1 MAIMAT
7 VTQVAKQKETRKL
20 ATQLIP
26 TEKFEV
32 IKTGRIPP
40 YPAEKENVP
49 PDVMGSAVDYTTRY
63 LLTKDFRKSFKYAIR
78 GVEILANQLE
88 REERYDLAEKRK
100 SITVLSD
107 EEKRKDGISMKR
119 ALRLA
124 GFDAVYRCGIQ
135 RDPYHQNIDDK
146 DKQNFS
152 YMAYSCADFVKTL
165 GDVVDVGTELKNDK
179 TMTTISVMSCGIEP
193 IDRPCEGIVGDID
206 ILTTKA
212 LIDIKTTKGAQK
224 SRVLKSEAKM
234 QMALYYLL
242 GLRSEDEQIRQA
254 FERLEKLAFF
264 NPRHGVGYVI
274 DIADIGQ
281 KSLNTIALSVL
292 GLEE

>member
-26 TEKFEV
+26 TDKFKVVE
-32 IKTGRIPP
+32 TGRIPP
-40 YPAEKENVP
+40 HPAEKENVP
-49 PDVMGSAVDYTTRY
+49 PDVMGSAVDYLTRY
-63 LLTKDFRKSFKYAIR
+63 LLTNDFRKSFKYAIR
-78 GVEILANQLE
+78 GVDICVKELKSKGE
-88 REERYDLAEKRK
+88 RDLAEEIWRDAVLVGEKYGK
-100 SITVLSD
+100 SPT
-107 EEKRKDGISMKR
+107 R
-119 ALRLA
+119 ALSLA
-124 GFDAVYRCGIQ
+124 WLDSYYRCGTL
-135 RDPYHQNIDDK
+135 RKPYDVEDEDRENL
-146 DKQNFS
+146 N
-152 YMAYSCADFVKTL
+152 YMSRSCADFVKTL
-165 GDVVDVGTELKNDK
+165 GDIVDVGTELK
-179 TMTTISVMSCGIEP
+179 
-193 IDRPCEGIVGDID
+193 CEGIIGDID

-224 SRVLKSEAKM
+224 SDVLKSEAKM
-234 QMALYYLL
+234 QLVLYYLL

-254 FERLEKLAFF
+254 FERIEKLAFF

-281 KSLNTIALSVL
+281 KAFDTIALSVL

>member
-26 TEKFEV
+26 TDKFKAVE
-32 IKTGRIPP
+32 TGRIPP

-49 PDVMGSAVDYTTRY
+49 PDVMGSAVDYATRY
-63 LLTKDFRKSFKYAIR
+63 LLTNDFRKSFKYAIR
-78 GVEILANQLE
+78 GVEIIEKHYESTEKYELAKEFE
-88 REERYDLAEKRK
+88 RNAVPD
-100 SITVLSD
+100 SD
-107 EEKRKDGISMKR
+107 EDRISLTR
-119 ALRLA
+119 ALYLA
-124 GFDAVYRCGIQ
+124 GFDAVYRCGAP
-135 RDPYHQNIDDK
+135 RKPYHGNIGDEDRR
-146 DKQNFS
+146 NLS
-152 YMAYSCADFVKTL
+152 YMANSCVDFVETL
-165 GDVVDVGTELKNDK
+165 GDVVDVGYELKNDK
-179 TMTTISVMSCGIEP
+179 AMTTVSAMSCGIDP
-193 IDRPCEGIVGDID
+193 VDIPCEGIIGDID

-212 LIDIKTTKGAQK
+212 LIDIKTTKGA
-224 SRVLKSEAKM
+224 RRCDVLKPEAKM

-242 GLRSEDEQIRQA
+242 GLRSEDDRIRRA
-254 FERLEKLAFF
+254 FERIENLAFF

-281 KSLNTIALSVL
+281 KALNTIALSVL

>member
-7 VTQVAKQKETRKL
+7 VTQVAKHKETNKL

-49 PDVMGSAVDYTTRY
+49 PDVMGSAVDYLTRY
-63 LLTKDFRKSFKYAIR
+63 LLTNDFRKSFKYAIR
-78 GVEILANQLE
+78 GVDICVKELKSKGDRDYAEEIW
-88 REERYDLAEKRK
+88 R
-100 SITVLSD
+100 
-107 EEKRKDGISMKR
+107 
-119 ALRLA
+119 
-124 GFDAVYRCGIQ
+124 DAVLVGEKHGKSTTRAFNLAWFDSYYRCGIPKK
-135 RDPYHQNIDDK
+135 PYDVEDEDRENL
-146 DKQNFS
+146 N
-152 YMAYSCADFVKTL
+152 YMSRSCADFVKTL

-179 TMTTISVMSCGIEP
+179 AMTTISVMSCGIEP
-193 IDRPCEGIVGDID
+193 VDISCEGIVGDID

-254 FERLEKLAFF
+254 FERIEKLAFF

-281 KSLNTIALSVL
+281 KALNAIALSVL

>member
-7 VTQVAKQKETRKL
+7 VTQVAKHKETNML

-49 PDVMGSAVDYTTRY
+49 PDVMGSAVDYYTRY
-63 LLTKDFRKSFKYAIR
+63 LLTNDFRKSFKYAIR
-78 GVEILANQLE
+78 GVDICVKEPKSKGEHDYAEEIWSDAVLVG
-88 REERYDLAEKRK
+88 EKYGK
-100 SITVLSD
+100 SPT
-107 EEKRKDGISMKR
+107 R
-119 ALRLA
+119 ALSLA
-124 GFDAVYRCGIQ
+124 WFDSYYRCGIP
-135 RDPYHQNIDDK
+135 RKPYDVEDEDRENL
-146 DKQNFS
+146 N
-152 YMAYSCADFVKTL
+152 YMSRSCADFVKTL

-179 TMTTISVMSCGIEP
+179 AMTTISVMSCGIEP
-193 IDRPCEGIVGDID
+193 VDIPCEGIVGDID

-224 SRVLKSEAKM
+224 SDVLKREAKM

-264 NPRHGVGYVI
+264 NPRYGVGYVI

-281 KSLNTIALSVL
+281 KALNTIALSVL

>member
-49 PDVMGSAVDYTTRY
+49 PDVMGSAVDYYTRY
-63 LLTKDFRKSFKYAIR
+63 LLTNDFRKSFKYAIR
-78 GVEILANQLE
+78 GVDIFVKELKSKGEHDYAEEIW
-88 REERYDLAEKRK
+88 R
-100 SITVLSD
+100 
-107 EEKRKDGISMKR
+107 
-119 ALRLA
+119 
-124 GFDAVYRCGIQ
+124 DAVLVGEKYGKSTTRAFNLAWFDSYYRCGII
-135 RDPYHQNIDDK
+135 RKPYDVEDEDRQNLK
-146 DKQNFS
+146 
-152 YMAYSCADFVKTL
+152 YMASSCADFVETL

-179 TMTTISVMSCGIEP
+179 AMTTISVMSCGVKLEELT
-193 IDRPCEGIVGDID
+193 CEGIVGDID

-224 SRVLKSEAKM
+224 SDVLKREAKM

-254 FERLEKLAFF
+254 FERIEKLAFF

-281 KSLNTIALSVL
+281 KAFDTIALSVL